1 MSSANQVTL
10 PPTWVDVK
18 TAARELSVSVRSI
31 WVYIAAWKLVTTRD
45 FGRIRILRASLMPKE
60 NAA

>member
-1 MSSANQVTL
+1 
-10 PPTWVDVK
+10 VDVK